1 MHQIILI
8 GDSDIAYWPKD
19 LLQWQLLAGSMNLE
33 ALVSGHPGATL
44 AGILPHAR
52 KVMIRA
58 AMKSTSKNDT
68 LFVVACAGENDIG
81 EGLSLK
87 KSVVALTEFLNAI
100 FMYRVVLIFLG
111 PKFEPWLEDE
121 KSYKIKYEAMVR
133 AFDKCLKDYQKD
145 HPLQT
150 IHFVDCLT
158 MFCGETA
165 NLPGARLGG
174 RAKADP
180 RYFKSDKLHLSK
192 EGYAVWSRIVKDI
205 IQKELQK

>member
-1 MHQIILI
+1 MHQVVLI

-19 LLQWQLLAGSMNLE
+19 LLPWQVGSMNHE
-33 ALVSGHPGATL
+33 PLVSGYPGATL
-44 AGILPHAR
+44 AGVLPHAR
-52 KVMIRA
+52 RVMIRT
-58 AMKSTSKNDT
+58 MTSVTKNDT

-81 EGLSLK
+81 EGLSLE
-87 KSVVALTEFLNAI
+87 KSVGALKEFLNRI
-100 FMYRVVLIFLG
+100 LMYRSVLIFLG

-121 KSYKIKYEAMVR
+121 KSYKIKYEAMTR
-133 AFDKCLKDYQKD
+133 AFEKCLKDCQKD

-192 EGYAVWSRIVKDI
+192 EGYAVWSQIVTDI